1 MTLKLYGLKEIP
13 LVKKGDNIAKIIED
27 DLKKEDIALENGD
40 ILLIAETLIS
50 KAEGNYIKIDELEP
64 SEETIKIAEQC
75 KKDPK
80 LVEAILQ
87 ESNEIVAVGPNFIVT
102 ETKHGF
108 VCANSGID
116 ESNVEEGLATPMPKN
131 PDQSAKE
138 IREYLEEKTDKEIA
152 VIITD
157 TQGRAFR
164 VGAIGTAIGCSG
176 INPLWVRIGEE
187 DLFGRALETTEVAT
201 ADELAAA
208 ASLLMGQANEGIP
221 IVLIRGFTAFDHLRD
236 TETGIKPLL
245 RPKEFKE
252 QSKSDKMA
260 EIKFKCT
267 NCDFA
272 FTDMNLIFYLNSKL
286 EDLESILNSNSED
299 LELIEESLNK
309 ENSDKMTKALISGF
323 LYENYCPHCNE
334 LISTYVPEANELFNQ
349 EEIEKILNKEIS
361 KNTSEFKILFFD
373 FKKTLYRDRRKILEN
388 NKCPNCEN
396 EMSLVISEKTPCPKC
411 GASLKEEF

>member
-1 MTLKLYGLKEIP
+1 MTLKLCGLKEIP
-13 LVKKGDNIAKIIED
+13 LVKKGDNIAKIIEE
-27 DLKKEDIALENGD
+27 DLEKENLTLEDGD

-64 SEETIKIAEQC
+64 SEETRKIAEKC
-75 KKDPK
+75 KKDPE

-221 IVLIRGFTAFDHLRD
+221 IVLIRGFDAFNHLRD

-245 RPKEFKE
+245 RPKEF
-252 QSKSDKMA
+252 DV
-260 EIKFKCT
+260 F
-267 NCDFA
+267 
-272 FTDMNLIFYLNSKL
+272 
-286 EDLESILNSNSED
+286 
-299 LELIEESLNK
+299 
-309 ENSDKMTKALISGF
+309 
-323 LYENYCPHCNE
+323 
-334 LISTYVPEANELFNQ
+334 
-349 EEIEKILNKEIS
+349 
-361 KNTSEFKILFFD
+361 
-373 FKKTLYRDRRKILEN
+373 RK
-388 NKCPNCEN
+388 
-396 EMSLVISEKTPCPKC
+396 
-411 GASLKEEF
+411 

>member
-13 LVKKGDNIAKIIED
+13 LVQKGDNIAEIIEE
-27 DLKKEDIALENGD
+27 DLEKEDIALEDGD

-50 KAEGNYIKIDELEP
+50 KAEGNIIKIDDIVP
-64 SEETIKIAEQC
+64 SDEAIEVAEKC

-80 LVEAILQ
+80 IVEIILRQ
-87 ESNEIVAVGPNFIVT
+87 SNEVVAVGPNFIVT

-108 VCANSGID
+108 VCANSGI
-116 ESNVEEGLATPMPKN
+116 
-131 PDQSAKE
+131 
-138 IREYLEEKTDKEIA
+138 YLEERTNKKLA

-221 IVLIRGFTAFDHLRD
+221 VVLIRGFTAFDHLRD

-245 RPKEFKE
+245 RPKEF
-252 QSKSDKMA
+252 DV
-260 EIKFKCT
+260 F
-267 NCDFA
+267 
-272 FTDMNLIFYLNSKL
+272 
-286 EDLESILNSNSED
+286 
-299 LELIEESLNK
+299 
-309 ENSDKMTKALISGF
+309 
-323 LYENYCPHCNE
+323 
-334 LISTYVPEANELFNQ
+334 
-349 EEIEKILNKEIS
+349 
-361 KNTSEFKILFFD
+361 
-373 FKKTLYRDRRKILEN
+373 RK
-388 NKCPNCEN
+388 
-396 EMSLVISEKTPCPKC
+396 
-411 GASLKEEF
+411 

>member
-13 LVKKGDNIAKIIED
+13 LVKKGDNIAKIIEE
-27 DLKKEDIALENGD
+27 DLEKEDIALEDGD

-50 KAEGNYIKIDELEP
+50 KAEGNIIKVKDVVP
-64 SEETIKIAEQC
+64 SEKAIEIAEKS

-80 LVEAILQ
+80 IVEIILQ
-87 ESNEIVAVGPNFIVT
+87 QSNEVVAVGPNFIVT

-116 ESNVEEGLATPMPKN
+116 ESNVEDGLATPIPVN
-131 PDQSAKE
+131 PDLSAKE
-138 IREYLEEKTDKEIA
+138 IREYLEEITGKKLA

-221 IVLIRGFTAFDHLRD
+221 IVLIRGFEAFNHLRD

-245 RPKEFKE
+245 RPKEF
-252 QSKSDKMA
+252 DV
-260 EIKFKCT
+260 F
-267 NCDFA
+267 
-272 FTDMNLIFYLNSKL
+272 
-286 EDLESILNSNSED
+286 
-299 LELIEESLNK
+299 
-309 ENSDKMTKALISGF
+309 
-323 LYENYCPHCNE
+323 
-334 LISTYVPEANELFNQ
+334 
-349 EEIEKILNKEIS
+349 
-361 KNTSEFKILFFD
+361 
-373 FKKTLYRDRRKILEN
+373 RK
-388 NKCPNCEN
+388 
-396 EMSLVISEKTPCPKC
+396 
-411 GASLKEEF
+411 